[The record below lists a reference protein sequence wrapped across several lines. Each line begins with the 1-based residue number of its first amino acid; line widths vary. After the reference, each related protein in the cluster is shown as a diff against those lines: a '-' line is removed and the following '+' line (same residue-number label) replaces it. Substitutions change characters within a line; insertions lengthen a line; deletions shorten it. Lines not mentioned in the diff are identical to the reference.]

1 MSLRRVEKPGLSP
14 HTFELGLGIAFV
26 SAVHAKVPVLLHD
39 RSAAQVKSGLSL
51 MDKLLAK
58 DVAKCKLSQE
68 AANEARDRLT
78 VVDELKSF
86 RDADMVVEVRQSP
99 FRSQMVMLT
108 FRRVR

>member
-1 MSLRRVEKPGLSP
+1 M
-14 HTFELGLGIAFV
+14 

-58 DVAKCKLSQE
+58 DVAKGKLSQE
-68 AANEARDRLT
+68 AAKEARERVT

-86 RDADMVVEVRQSP
+86 RDTDMVVEVFVSP
-99 FRSQMVMLT
+99 PYG
-108 FRRVR
+108 

>member
-1 MSLRRVEKPGLSP
+1 M
-14 HTFELGLGIAFV
+14 

-58 DVAKCKLSQE
+58 DVAKGKLSQE

-78 VVDELKSF
+78 VVDEMKRF
-86 RDADMVVEVRQSP
+86 RDADMVVEVRQSL
-99 FRSQMVMLT
+99 FRVHTRSVRVTLT
-108 FRRVR
+108 ETNDFH